1 VKWLKTN
8 WTTMAMAVT
17 LSLLTVGMLT
27 TPGEDDPPVTLTA
40 RFLPE
45 VRAQV
50 GSLEYWVDGK
60 RYTDR
65 IPVLV
70 SGDKAQILVI
80 DLVCKPILDE
90 AKFPA
95 DPAVRE
101 TTVEITA
108 KDFDLTDDMAR
119 RIRIL
124 PVNVKITFAPMMTKM
139 LTVEVS
145 PADIQDSQG
154 ARFRVDAVR
163 AIPPEIKVRLPVDKA
178 ATLKSLPIRP
188 IRISGRTTS
197 FTTEGRLNTDIP
209 DLKDARALEPFL
221 VAVDLSPVQYQKEM
235 PGVPL
240 FLSCPP
246 IPGQRAELIDRLT
259 FKVIL
264 DGPQDLVEKMK
275 PEQVH
280 VYVKLDWTPDTAAG
294 NYQLPIKCE
303 LADESLRKLV
313 QVKVA
318 PGEPIM
324 ASVQVNRG

>member
-8 WTTMAMAVT
+8 WTTIAMAVT
-17 LSLLTVGMLT
+17 LSLLTVALLT
-27 TPGEDDPPVTLTA
+27 NPGEDNPPLDLTA

-50 GSLEYWVDGK
+50 GSLEYWVGNK
-60 RYTDR
+60 RWTDR
-65 IPVLV
+65 IPVTV
-70 SGDKAQILVI
+70 SGDRAQILVI

-101 TTVEITA
+101 TTVELTA
-108 KDFDLTDDMAR
+108 KDFDLTDDIAR

-124 PVNVKITFAPMMTKM
+124 PVILKIMFAPMMTKM
-139 LTVEVS
+139 LPVDAT

-154 ARFRVDAVR
+154 ARFRIDAVR

-178 ATLKSLPIRP
+178 ATLKSIPIRP
-188 IRISGRTTS
+188 IRMAGRRDS
-197 FTTEGRLNTDIP
+197 FTTEGRINTDIP
-209 DLKDARALEPFL
+209 DLKDAKALDLFL
-221 VAVDLSPVQYQKEM
+221 VAVDLSPIQFQKEM

-246 IPGQRAELIDRLT
+246 IPGQRAELIDRLV

-264 DGPQDLVEKMK
+264 DGPQDVVEKMK

-280 VYVKLDWTPDTAAG
+280 VYVKLDWPPATTS
-294 NYQLPIKCE
+294 CR
-303 LADESLRKLV
+303 SS
-313 QVKVA
+313 
-318 PGEPIM
+318 
-324 ASVQVNRG
+324 ASWPTNRSGSWSRSRSPPVSRSWPPCK